1 MFASKNS
8 ITRRYKKLSRLH
20 TTIHHKTNFFPGQR
34 SGEEVQLCVRTH
46 WVRRAIIFSHFIL
59 LGIATPGGILY
70 LLSLINFPFFVQ
82 LILNLLLIFYLLF
95 AWLLTF
101 IEFIKSEMTL
111 LVATNERIVD
121 ITQVS
126 LFDQQISE
134 TNLDRIQEV
143 SGHTHGILRTLLDV
157 GRLEIQT
164 ASGEAPLVIR
174 FVESP
179 QLTARK
185 ILDIQKNS
193 QQQRRTSD
201 FRKREDDQLHGRKG
215 ENLSQEELKKMRGA
229 EVKNHSRQRKPDQSV

>member
-8 ITRRYKKLSRLH
+8 IARRHKKLSGIH
-20 TTIHHKTNFFPGQR
+20 TMIHHKTNFFPGQR
-34 SGEEVQLCVRTH
+34 SGEEVQICIRAH
-46 WVRRAIIFSHFIL
+46 WAQRAIIFFRFFL
-59 LGIATPGGILY
+59 LGIAAPGGILY
-70 LLSLINFPFFVQ
+70 LLSLVNFPSFTQ
-82 LILNLLLIFYLLF
+82 LALNLLLIFYLLL

-134 TNLDRIQEV
+134 TNLDCIQEV

-164 ASGEAPLVIR
+164 AGNESPLVMR

-193 QQQRRTSD
+193 QQRRRASD
-201 FRKREDDQLHGRKG
+201 FGKRQSDQLSSRKG
-215 ENLSQEELKKMRGA
+215 ENLSQEDLKKLRGSST
-229 EVKNHSRQRKPDQSV
+229 VNNLQKRKPRKPV